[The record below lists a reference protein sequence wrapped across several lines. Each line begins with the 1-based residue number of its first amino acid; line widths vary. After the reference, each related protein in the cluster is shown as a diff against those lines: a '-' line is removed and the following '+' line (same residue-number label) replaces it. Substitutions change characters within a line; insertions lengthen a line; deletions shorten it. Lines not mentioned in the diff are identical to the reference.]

1 MLRQIIICDDDEVL
15 VNRLKNKVEIALQN
29 IKEDNSKYQDLKTN
43 IEVFT
48 DALRLIG
55 YTQVTDISNA
65 IFFLDIELNQDQ
77 NGVNIAEK
85 IRQSNPNAQIIFVTA
100 YDKYAPLTY
109 RRRIGAI
116 DYINKS
122 ESDVEIMKRLN
133 ETLLD
138 ALENLE
144 NAENNRNNQFLY
156 KIGRRTQQ
164 INQSDVVYIMN
175 SSIQHKVVMLT
186 KHGEAE
192 FRGNISQI
200 KAKNSFLMQISQS
213 CLINPENV
221 IGINTREKYVLLS
234 NNSKVRYTRTYNQ
247 VVKKLRFDKGI

>member
-1 MLRQIIICDDDEVL
+1 MIRQIIICDDEEIL
-15 VNRLKNKVEIALQN
+15 AKKLKDKIEIALQN
-29 IKEDNSKYQDLKTN
+29 IKEDNPKYQKLKTN
-43 IEVFT
+43 IAVFT

-55 YTQVTDISNA
+55 YTQVTDISEA
-65 IFFLDIELNQDQ
+65 IFFLDIELDQDQ

-100 YDKYAPLTY
+100 YNRYAPLTY

-122 ESDVEIMKRLN
+122 ESNTEIMKRLN
-133 ETLLD
+133 ETLFG
-138 ALENLE
+138 AFENLE
-144 NAENNRNNQFLY
+144 NAENAANNQFLY
-156 KIGRRTQQ
+156 KIGRRTQT
-164 INQSDVVYIMN
+164 INQSDVLYIMN

-192 FRGNISQI
+192 FRGNISKI
-200 KAKNSFLMQISQS
+200 KAENSFLMQISQS

-221 IGINTREKYVLLS
+221 IAIDTRKKHILLS
-234 NNSKVRYTRTYNQ
+234 NNLEVKYTRTYNQ
-247 VVKKLRFDKGI
+247 AIKKMKFDKGI

>member
-29 IKEDNSKYQDLKTN
+29 IKEDNPKYQKLKTD
-43 IEVFT
+43 IKVFT
-48 DALRLIG
+48 DSLRLIG
-55 YTQVTDISNA
+55 YTQVTDISEA
-65 IFFLDIELNQDQ
+65 IFFLDIELDQDQ

-100 YDKYAPLTY
+100 YDRYAPLTY

-122 ESDVEIMKRLN
+122 EPDIEIMKRLN
-133 ETLLD
+133 ETLLG

-144 NAENNRNNQFLY
+144 NVENNKNSQFLY
-156 KIGRRTQQ
+156 KIGRRTQT
-164 INQSDVVYIMN
+164 INQSDVLYIMN

-192 FRGNISQI
+192 FRGNVSQI
-200 KAKNSFLMQISQS
+200 KTKNSFLMQISQS
-213 CLINPENV
+213 CLINPENIDSIDLARKEIILDENKIV
-221 IGINTREKYVLLS
+221 K
-234 NNSKVRYTRTYNQ
+234 YTRTYNSM
-247 VVKKLRFDKGI
+247 VKQLKAKLEE